1 MQDIARAAGVGKATV
16 SLALRNDPRLRP
28 ETRDRIQRIAA
39 ELGYRANP
47 TIAKLMVQL
56 RASRSPRFRAT
67 LAFLNASR
75 EPALVQ
81 LVYTFQ
87 RWIQGCVERGESL
100 GYLFDNFWIH
110 DPAIKPG
117 RLHTILGSRGI
128 QGLIVFGLTDQPEV
142 PEEFDPLWEDFPA
155 VVMGTRP
162 SRPSLHFCS
171 NDQYSTTVSCFRKL
185 QERGYRRLGMVI
197 ETQVDELVEKR
208 FSAGFRVMQDKLA
221 PQDRLPIHPFVRS
234 KPAAFLEWYK
244 THKPDVIVTLHEEL
258 LEWLGNAGVDV
269 PDSVGLVHLDL
280 EPRLSG
286 WAGMNQ
292 NNEMVGAA
300 GLDLLSGL
308 IQRNEKGIPDHPK
321 CIMIESEW
329 QDGATLRRKA

>member
-1 MQDIARAAGVGKATV
+1 
-16 SLALRNDPRLRP
+16 
-28 ETRDRIQRIAA
+28 
-39 ELGYRANP
+39 
-47 TIAKLMVQL
+47 
-56 RASRSPRFRAT
+56 
-67 LAFLNASR
+67 
-75 EPALVQ
+75 
-81 LVYTFQ
+81 
-87 RWIQGCVERGESL
+87 
-100 GYLFDNFWIH
+100 
-110 DPAIKPG
+110 
-117 RLHTILGSRGI
+117 
-128 QGLIVFGLTDQPEV
+128 
-142 PEEFDPLWEDFPA
+142 
-155 VVMGTRP
+155 
-162 SRPSLHFCS
+162 
-171 NDQYSTTVSCFRKL
+171 
-185 QERGYRRLGMVI
+185 VI